1 MLNNF
6 RGSGGGSDEQP
17 QKAKEAPDTLVSK
30 QYLRIVDLISNGP
43 VEGLANGLSS
53 IYIAGTPI
61 INTDGTKNIDG
72 FSVWGRPGTSDQE
85 IIPGFE
91 LQESEQSVSVKV
103 VQNTPIIRTLSSTE
117 LDSVRVSVG
126 IPSLQS
132 INDNGDINPTSVEL
146 EISIQSNGGGFVP
159 QTIGEKKETTAS
171 TYIVK
176 SSDTLCT
183 MLLPCKKVGLSV
195 SWTGTNSLS
204 RQYVA
209 FNLQRA
215 PTGTSNWVT
224 IASQQFEGKA
234 TNPSPYAYAID
245 YIIHPS
251 QTFFWYDEA
260 EETMYDYRIV
270 TTEIENTNPVSF
282 NASQLEAWTKNTT
295 DVITGKCSSKYI
307 KAYKLSL
314 PGTGPWDVRVRRI
327 TQDSTSSYLSNDLY
341 WETYTEIIDAKFTYP
356 YSAYVAMSVDAS
368 LYNNIPERAYHVK
381 GMLVKVPVNYN
392 PVSRTYDGVWNGI
405 TWKSVYTDNPVWCL
419 RDLLTNS
426 MYGAGQF
433 ISEDHLNDS
442 SFYEI
447 AQYCDEF
454 VPDGYGGTEPRYTCS
469 LYIQSRESL
478 YKVLNDMASIFCGM
492 LYWSS
497 GSICLVADKKED
509 PLWLFTN
516 ANVINGEFTYQGS
529 SKNTRHTVALVTY
542 RDKTDRFQEKVEYVE
557 DTEAV
562 SKTGIKTTSVVAVGA
577 TTRGQAHRFGKNILL
592 SEKYLSETVTFRTGI
607 EGLGSGLYPG
617 AVIQVLDANR
627 AGSRLGGRVEFAN
640 TTKVVLD
647 APIQVQPGATY
658 TLSYITPTGLVEEHA
673 VTFSVSSSV
682 LTALGDG
689 DTYLGIPVPIVD
701 SEGKAIG
708 ALIYEEDLTTL
719 LFDSPITNV
728 PQRMAVW
735 ILQTTSL
742 QAQAF
747 RIVGIKEEGKCEYTI
762 TGLAYNASKYDA
774 VDFNTD
780 FIPTPTSVPERW
792 RVRAPTGVTFTE
804 DLYVSETGDVLI
816 RVYVSVDKPDYPLF
830 DHHRLY
836 WRYLDGEWT
845 ELPEY
850 ELDFTSFGPVSPK
863 PIEVSVEAVNA
874 YGIRSFKT
882 FARYTPNGDDPAIP
896 VPISPTVYATADVYG
911 NITKARVKVR
921 FDKSATSMNFQGKI
935 GGLLLFVAN
944 FPYENWADVAS
955 GGTSDTLRL
964 SSTSILQNRPVVV
977 LDGSTVYRVVVRT
990 PENPFDLTVNHGG
1003 RFWAR
1008 LPGGE
1013 WRKGS
1018 GVDST
1023 AVLFDIPHDVTPVT
1037 GMSMEWAEISWAD
1050 QRIGLAKMAVLADAV
1065 NPSDFEV
1072 LYWDSLEQDGDLGP
1086 LYLTG
1091 CQRGGE
1097 GTTTMNADGK
1107 RLHYYPAPGAGTKV
1121 IRFPVEC
1128 FTNDGDLEFTGE
1140 TDIDLNIPAGSYTT
1154 MSAAVYVTK
1163 PTGNYSRSHIVPV
1176 SFGGAM

>member
-6 RGSGGGSDEQP
+6 RGSGGGDDEQP

-61 INTDGTKNIDG
+61 INPDGTKNIDG
-72 FSVWGRPGTSDQE
+72 FSVWGRSGTSDQE

-126 IPSLQS
+126 IPTLQS

-159 QTIGEKKETTAS
+159 QIIGEKKETTAS

-195 SWTGTNSLS
+195 SWTGTDSLS

-215 PTGTSNWVT
+215 PTGTSSWVT

-234 TNPSPYAYAID
+234 TKPSTYVYASTSITP
-245 YIIHPS
+245 PS

-260 EETMYDYRIV
+260 EETRYDYRIV
-270 TTEIENTNPVSF
+270 TTKIENTNPVSF

-307 KAYKLSL
+307 KAYRLPL

-327 TQDSTSSYLSNDLY
+327 TPDSTSSYLSNDLY

-356 YSAYVAMSVDAS
+356 YSAYVAMSVDSS
-368 LYNNIPERAYHVK
+368 LYSNIPERTYHAK
-381 GMLVKVPVNYN
+381 GMIVKVPVNYN
-392 PVSRTYDGVWNGI
+392 PISRTYDGVWNGI

-433 ISEDHLNDS
+433 ISEDHLNDP

-557 DTEAV
+557 DTD
-562 SKTGIKTTSVVAVGA
+562 SIPKFGIKPTSVVAVGA

-592 SEKYLSETVTFRTGI
+592 SERYLTETVSFKTGI

-617 AVIQVLDANR
+617 AVIQIMDANR
-627 AGSRLGGRVEFAN
+627 AGSRLGGRIEFAD

-647 APIQVQPGATY
+647 ASVQVQAGATY
-658 TLSYITPTGLVEEHA
+658 TLSYITQTGLVEEQA
-673 VTFSVSSSV
+673 VTFSTSPTA

-708 ALIYEEDLTTL
+708 ALIQEEASTTL

-735 ILQTTSL
+735 ILQTNNL
-742 QAQAF
+742 QAQTF
-747 RIVGIKEEGKCEYTI
+747 RVVGIKEDGKCEYTI
-762 TGLAYNASKYDA
+762 TGLAYNTSKYDA
-774 VDFNTD
+774 VDFNTA
-780 FIPTPTSVPERW
+780 FIPMPTTVRQRWYSPSPENLII
-792 RVRAPTGVTFTE
+792 AEELYIDTGGVVCSRI
-804 DLYVSETGDVLI
+804 D
-816 RVYVSVDKPDYPLF
+816 VSVDRPNYPLF
-830 DHHRLY
+830 DYFKLF
-836 WRYLDGEWT
+836 WRYTDGEWT
-845 ELPEY
+845 EEPIFRTN
-850 ELDFTSFGPVSPK
+850 FTSFSPVK
-863 PIEVSVEAVNA
+863 QKEIEISVEGVNQ
-874 YGIRSFKT
+874 YGVHSNKV
-882 FARYTPNGDDPAIP
+882 FAKYIVTGDNHAAPRPQNPLIFATPDQ
-896 VPISPTVYATADVYG
+896 YG
-911 NITKARVKVR
+911 NITKAKIRVEFTKEQLEVD
-921 FDKSATSMNFQGKI
+921 FGGKI
-935 GGLLLFVAN
+935 SYLMVFLANSAMENYVHVSEGGFGTTLTLDSTAIIQQSTYTVL
-944 FPYENWADVAS
+944 S
-955 GGTSDTLRL
+955 G
-964 SSTSILQNRPVVV
+964 SSTTQIVVK
-977 LDGSTVYRVVVRT
+977 T
-990 PENPFDLTVNHGG
+990 PSDPFPPLAPGG
-1003 RFWAR
+1003 RVWAK
-1008 LPGGE
+1008 LPGGH
-1013 WRKGS
+1013 WRKVNR
-1018 GVDST
+1018 VDST
-1023 AVLFDIPHDVTPVT
+1023 SAYFDVPHDVEPVV
-1037 GMSMEWAEISWAD
+1037 GELVEWMEVAWFDNRLGQSKTAILTD
-1050 QRIGLAKMAVLADAV
+1050 GT
-1065 NPSDFEV
+1065 NYEV
-1072 LYWDSLEQDGDLGP
+1072 IHWGDLTQDP
-1086 LYLTG
+1086 TTDKILLTD
-1091 CQRGGE
+1091 CLRGME
-1097 GTTTMNADGK
+1097 GTTPIDATDK
-1107 RLHYYPAPGAGTKV
+1107 VLHYYPAPGAGTTI

-1128 FTNDGDLEFTGE
+1128 FNPVEEFVFVGE
-1140 TDIDLNIPAGSYTT
+1140 TDVDLSIPAGSYTSI
-1154 MSAAVYVTK
+1154 SAAVYLTNTDGTIV
-1163 PTGNYSRSHIVPV
+1163 RSDIVPV
-1176 SFGGAM
+1176 YYGGQM

>member
-61 INTDGTKNIDG
+61 INPDGTKNIDG

-103 VQNTPIIRTLSSTE
+103 VQNTPIIRTLRSTE

-126 IPSLQS
+126 IPTLQS

-234 TNPSPYAYAID
+234 TNPSPYAYALD
-245 YIIHPS
+245 YITHPS

-260 EETMYDYRIV
+260 EETRYDYRIV

-307 KAYKLSL
+307 KAYRLSL

-368 LYNNIPERAYHVK
+368 LYNNIPDRAYHVK

-392 PVSRTYDGVWNGI
+392 PVSRTYNGVWNGI

-557 DTEAV
+557 DTD
-562 SKTGIKTTSVVAVGA
+562 SIPKFGIKSTSVVAVGA

-592 SEKYLSETVTFRTGI
+592 SERYLTETVSFKTGI

-617 AVIQVLDANR
+617 AVIQIMDANR
-627 AGSRLGGRVEFAN
+627 AGSRLGGRIEFAD

-647 APIQVQPGATY
+647 ASVQVQAGAAY

-673 VTFSVSSSV
+673 VTFSTSSAA

-689 DTYLGIPVPIVD
+689 DTYIGIPVPIVD

-708 ALIYEEDLTTL
+708 VLIQEEASTTL
-719 LFDSPITNV
+719 LFNSPITNV

-735 ILQTTSL
+735 ILQTNNL
-742 QAQAF
+742 QAQTF
-747 RIVGIKEEGKCEYTI
+747 RVVGIKEDGKCEYII

-774 VDFNTD
+774 VDFNTK
-780 FIPTPTSVPERW
+780 FIPTPTSVPQRW
-792 RVRAPTGVTFTE
+792 YAPSPENVE
-804 DLYVSETGDVLI
+804 IEEELYIDLSGAVSSRI
-816 RVYVSVDKPDYPLF
+816 NVSMDKPEYPLF
-830 DHHRLY
+830 DYFKLY
-836 WRYLDGEWT
+836 WRYTDGEWT
-845 ELPEY
+845 EEPIFRTN
-850 ELDFTSFGPVSPK
+850 FTSISPVK
-863 PIEVSVEAVNA
+863 QKEIEISVESVNQ
-874 YGIRSFKT
+874 YGIHSFKVFKTYIVTGDT
-882 FARYTPNGDDPAIP
+882 FGAP
-896 VPISPTVYATADVYG
+896 VPQNPLLFATPDQYG
-911 NITKARVKVR
+911 NITKARLRVSFTKNQAEVD
-921 FDKSATSMNFQGKI
+921 FGGKI
-935 GGLLLFVAN
+935 SGLMVFVSN
-944 FPYENWADVAS
+944 FAYENWARVS
-955 GGTSDTLRL
+955 EGGTGTTLTIDGTAFL
-964 SSTSILQNRPVVV
+964 QHDYTPILAGSTRNRVV
-977 LDGSTVYRVVVRT
+977 LRT
-990 PENPFDLTVNHGG
+990 PDNPFDPNANHGG
-1003 RFWAR
+1003 RFWGK
-1008 LPGGE
+1008 LPTSL
-1013 WRKGS
+1013 WRKIVQ
-1018 GVDST
+1018 VDNV
-1023 AVLFDIPHDVTPVT
+1023 ALYFDDPLDVDPVP
-1037 GMSMEWAEISWAD
+1037 GDLLEWLEMSWAD
-1050 QRIGLAKMAVLADAV
+1050 NRLDQAKTAILSDGTNYEIIKWADMEQ
-1065 NPSDFEV
+1065 NPSTGKIE
-1072 LYWDSLEQDGDLGP
+1072 
-1086 LYLTG
+1086 LTN
-1091 CQRGGE
+1091 CIRGAE
-1097 GTTTMNADGK
+1097 GTSVIEADGK
-1107 RLHYYPAPGAGTKV
+1107 KLHYYPAPGAGTKI

-1128 FTNDGDLEFTGE
+1128 FNLTGELTFTGE
-1140 TDIDLNIPAGSYTT
+1140 TDTDLSIPAGSFSSV
-1154 MSAAVYVTK
+1154 SAAVYLTKYDGTVT
-1163 PTGNYSRSHIVPV
+1163 RSYIVPV
-1176 SFGGAM
+1176 SYGGPM